1 MRFSGSEMPALAAV
15 AIRAQTRAMKF
26 LEGYRDREAVEK
38 FAEMIRGVTSQPWT
52 LMEVCGGQ
60 THAIMRFAIDT
71 LLPDEITLL
80 HGPGCPVCVTPIE
93 LIDEAVTIAR
103 MPNVIF
109 CSYGDMLRVPGSQGD
124 LFKAKSEGADV
135 RMVYSPMDAL
145 TLARDNPD
153 REVVFFAVGFETT
166 APANAMAVFQ
176 AKEQGV
182 ENFSVVVSHVLVPP
196 AMEALLSSP
205 DCRVQGFLAAGH
217 VCTVVGF
224 EEYLPMA
231 AKYKI
236 PMVVTGF
243 EPVDILQGIYMCV
256 CQLEE
261 GRAEVENQYS
271 RVVRQEG
278 NLPALDVMKRVFD
291 VTDREWRGMGTIP
304 MSGFGM
310 AEEYAGY
317 DAVRKFGVT
326 VKPVAEETEC
336 MSGLILQ
343 GLKKPNE
350 CPHFGERCTPENP
363 MGATMVS
370 NEGACSAYY
379 RYRSEG

>member
-1 MRFSGSEMPALAAV
+1 
-15 AIRAQTRAMKF
+15 
-26 LEGYRDREAVEK
+26 
-38 FAEMIRGVTSQPWT
+38 
-52 LMEVCGGQ
+52 
-60 THAIMRFAIDT
+60 
-71 LLPDEITLL
+71 
-80 HGPGCPVCVTPIE
+80 
-93 LIDEAVTIAR
+93 
-103 MPNVIF
+103 
-109 CSYGDMLRVPGSQGD
+109 
-124 LFKAKSEGADV
+124 
-135 RMVYSPMDAL
+135 
-145 TLARDNPD
+145 
-153 REVVFFAVGFETT
+153 
-166 APANAMAVFQ
+166 MAVFQ
-176 AKEQGV
+176 AREQGV
-182 ENFSVVVSHVLVPP
+182 ENFSVLVSHVLVPP

-278 NLPALDVMKRVFD
+278 NLPALKVMNRVFK
-291 VTDREWRGMGTIP
+291 VTDREWRGMGVIP

-310 AEEYAGY
+310 ADEYAAY
-317 DAVRKFGVT
+317 DAVKKFGVV
-326 VKPVAEETEC
+326 VKAAAEETEC
-336 MSGLILQ
+336 ISGSILQ

-350 CPHFGERCTPENP
+350 CPHFGTRCTPENP